1 MKVQYKDKEIEI
13 ENPERVIDVLK
24 EECTS
29 NTIACICNN
38 EIKSLNH
45 EIKMD
50 SKIELLD
57 ISNAD
62 GMRIYI
68 RGLLYIMSKA
78 FEELYPQAE
87 VGVEYQLSNSMFC
100 TIKNMDIT
108 DELLEKVHKKM
119 QEIVDKNIPII
130 KKQFTKQEAEEIYKN
145 VDTVKGRLQLENKS
159 KKKFSLYYCEDYF
172 NYFYGVMPIS
182 TGYMKIFEIQK
193 YSNGFLI
200 RYPSKKDIT
209 KVPEFIDNKKLLQAL
224 ADYERIHKV
233 LNIETLTKLNK
244 AIRDGKAKD
253 IVMLDEALHEKKI
266 SRIADSIAEKKD
278 VKMVLIAGPSSSGKT
293 TFAQRLGLQLQLNGL
308 KPVTISVDNYFV
320 EREQTPVDS
329 DGKYDFEA
337 IEAVDMKL
345 LNEHIERLL
354 NGEEVEMPTFNF
366 TTGSKEY
373 KGNKIKLG
381 KDDIIVMEG
390 IHCLNDRLTAQ
401 IPRNKKFKVYISAL
415 TVLNIDEFN
424 RISTT
429 DSRLIRRIVRDSNF
443 RSYSAIHTLKMWD
456 SVNRGE
462 LKNIFPF
469 QEEADAMFN
478 TSLIYEICVL
488 KKYALPQLEAI
499 DNRSIEFS
507 EAKRIREFLKYFE
520 DIPDDLVPTN
530 SLLREFIGGGD
541 FKY

>member
-13 ENPERVIDVLK
+13 EKPERVIDVLK

-108 DELLEKVHKKM
+108 DELLEEVHKKM

-224 ADYERIHKV
+224 ADYEKIHKV

-429 DSRLIRRIVRDSNF
+429 DSRLIRRIVRDYQF
-443 RSYSAIHTLKMWD
+443 RGYSALHTLRMWP

-462 LKNIFPF
+462 QKNIFPY
-469 QEEADAMFN
+469 QEQADVMFN
-478 TSLIYEICVL
+478 TSLVYEMSVL
-488 KKYALPQLEAI
+488 KTMALPLLKEI
-499 DNRSIEFS
+499 DSSEPEYS
-507 EAKRIREFLKYFE
+507 EAKRLCEILQYFE
-520 DIPDDLVPTN
+520 EIPKDLIPTN
-530 SLLREFIGGGD
+530 SLLREFLGNGD

>member
-13 ENPERVIDVLK
+13 EKPERVIDVLK

-68 RGLLYIMSKA
+68 RGLLYVMSKA

-182 TGYMKIFEIQK
+182 TEYMKIFEIQK

-224 ADYERIHKV
+224 ADYEKIHKV